1 MRIIN
6 VSILDIASAKSIWR
20 GYDYFEQ
27 KKVIKVE
34 SESKTIIKGLV
45 QGNSQS
51 TYEVI
56 VDLQHPK
63 KSTCTCPHADG
74 TRIICKHKV
83 AVYFSAFPEEAQ
95 RLLDETFAYQEEAEK
110 EQEQLEIKVVDF
122 VRKLKKSELQELFL
136 QMLFNGPDWQYE
148 HFVRDYIE

>member
-1 MRIIN
+1 M
-6 VSILDIASAKSIWR
+6 SILDIASAKSIWR

-63 KSTCTCPHADG
+63 KSTCTCPHANG

-95 RLLDETFAYQEEAEK
+95 RLLDETLAYQEEAEK

-136 QMLFNGPDWQYE
+136 QMLFDGPDWQYE

>member
-1 MRIIN
+1 M
-6 VSILDIASAKSIWR
+6 SILDIASAKSILR

-83 AVYFSAFPEEAQ
+83 AVYFSAFPEEVQ
-95 RLLDETFAYQEEAEK
+95 RLLDETLAYQEEAEK

-136 QMLFNGPDWQYE
+136 QMLFDGPDWQYE

>member
-6 VSILDIASAKSIWR
+6 MGILDIASAKSIWR

-27 KKVIKVE
+27 KRVIKVE

-56 VDLQHPK
+56 IDLQHPK

-74 TRIICKHKV
+74 TRIVCKHKI
-83 AVYFSAFPEEAQ
+83 AVYFSTFPEEAQ
-95 RLLDETFAYQEEAEK
+95 RLLDETLDYQEETEK
-110 EQEQLEIKVVDF
+110 EQEQLEIKVLNF

-136 QMLFNGPDWQYE
+136 QMLFDGPNWQYE

>member
-6 VSILDIASAKSIWR
+6 MSILDIASAKSIWR